1 MLHNS
6 LYEITIHLMQ
16 KPGKD
21 NMRKEN
27 YWVNLMLINIIIKSW
42 LGRKDGNHESVKEHS
57 TCTCHSYFQD
67 ASKDKI
73 VPSSGLFLRWRLAG
87 GLYWYQFIWGWYQ
100 FIWGCLLIFMTWGCY
115 TVPVL
120 YNSTSFTIF
129 YDPRC
134 HSLMSNEVLV
144 GVIEGLTV
152 DS

>member
-16 KPGKD
+16 NPEKD

-42 LGRKDGNHESVKEHS
+42 LGGKDGNHESGKEHS
-57 TCTCHSYFQD
+57 ACTCHSCFQD

-73 VPSSGLFLRWRLAG
+73 VPSSGLFLGWWLEG
-87 GLYWYQFIWGWYQ
+87 CLYWYQFIWA
-100 FIWGCLLIFMTWGCY
+100 CLLIFMTWGCY